1 MQLAKKLV
9 FLFLAILLSVLTS
22 LLLLAHALHETMLRP
37 YSWHEYISGEKVQ
50 VLIKEQ
56 LEKALQ
62 EQTERVEEALP
73 PLLPRETFRTVIEN
87 VIEVTVDH
95 IITAAW
101 LEKNIE
107 AYQHHIWDYLTG
119 KSDEVK
125 PVQME
130 EVIRSFAEE
139 LDGELIR
146 HGFPKPIAGSIAEEF
161 ASRVN
166 IEWDP
171 LKAMQV
177 EPEQLKR
184 IRDGYERIQNGYRFL
199 RTAFIGMAVIGL
211 IVAFY
216 PKTMLRWGGLTL
228 SWLGVL
234 SLLLLITFH
243 LLVMI
248 VQGIQGPVPGLRIES
263 SGFHDL
269 LLDSSVRL
277 LEQMKASLA
286 QLLLPLAPVA
296 IGCGFLLFALGRLKI
311 VEQISDRLE
320 EKLAEVHVLRV
331 GRALVA
337 IVILAGLYIYGVSLG
352 VIHG

>member
-1 MQLAKKLV
+1 MV
-9 FLFLAILLSVLTS
+9 
-22 LLLLAHALHETMLRP
+22 
-37 YSWHEYISGEKVQ
+37 
-50 VLIKEQ
+50 
-56 LEKALQ
+56 
-62 EQTERVEEALP
+62 
-73 PLLPRETFRTVIEN
+73 
-87 VIEVTVDH
+87 
-95 IITAAW
+95 W
-101 LEKNIE
+101 L
-107 AYQHHIWDYLTG
+107 
-119 KSDEVK
+119 
-125 PVQME
+125 
-130 EVIRSFAEE
+130 
-139 LDGELIR
+139 
-146 HGFPKPIAGSIAEEF
+146 
-161 ASRVN
+161 
-166 IEWDP
+166 
-171 LKAMQV
+171 
-177 EPEQLKR
+177 
-184 IRDGYERIQNGYRFL
+184 
-199 RTAFIGMAVIGL
+199 VIGL

-263 SGFHDL
+263 SGFPWDL

-296 IGCGFLLFALGRLKI
+296 IGCGFLLFALGRLNI